1 MTQRSC
7 PHCAKP
13 IDVDVRVWEYDDEPH
28 VELVRVHVWEQCT
41 PPDPSGPAPR
51 APEGWRYIGPWP
63 GGACEPFD
71 RGYRPGGACNW
82 LGPTCNDASHVTP
95 CYVRDWFEL
104 LRINTLVADVAAD
117 TVATGLARC
126 VHHPKA

>member
-1 MTQRSC
+1 MTRRSC

-41 PPDPSGPAPR
+41 FIHGAYQPPAPAVGYVR
-51 APEGWRYIGPWP
+51 SVAV
-63 GGACEPFD
+63 GGAPCS
-71 RGYRPGGACNW
+71 W

-95 CYVRDWFEL
+95 CYAAWYARRPTCLRVARGEL
-104 LRINTLVADVAAD
+104 VGVGHD
-117 TVATGLARC
+117 TCIGSET
-126 VHHPKA
+126 